1 MKKKYI
7 IGLAIISVAFLYLV
21 WTSFKTSFQFALTP
35 SEFISKQAEFADK
48 SVKISGLVGRGSI
61 NANMTDYNFLLSDD
75 LGRIHVHYKG
85 IVPNTF
91 REGAE
96 VVATGRFNPAN
107 NIFEATELLTK
118 CASKYEAKY

>member
-1 MKKKYI
+1 MRKKYI
-7 IGLAIISVAFLYLV
+7 IGLLIISAAFLYLV
-21 WTSFKTSFQFALTP
+21 WTSFKASFQFALTP
-35 SEFISKQAEFADK
+35 SEFISKQVEFADK
-48 SVKISGLVGRGSI
+48 SVKISGLVGAGSI
-61 NANMTDYNFLLSDD
+61 NFNGTDYNFLLGDD
-75 LGRIHVHYKG
+75 KGQIHAHYKG

-118 CASKYEAKY
+118 CASKYEAK